1 MVLYFTMTKKI
12 QTTQNKKAV
21 YFIATKYKAKKAR
34 ISFYTKEWK
43 TASRNSDCLN
53 PGYSLE

>member
-1 MVLYFTMTKKI
+1 MTKKI

-34 ISFYTKEWK
+34 ISYYTKEWK
-43 TASRNSDCLN
+43 SVPKDSSCLN